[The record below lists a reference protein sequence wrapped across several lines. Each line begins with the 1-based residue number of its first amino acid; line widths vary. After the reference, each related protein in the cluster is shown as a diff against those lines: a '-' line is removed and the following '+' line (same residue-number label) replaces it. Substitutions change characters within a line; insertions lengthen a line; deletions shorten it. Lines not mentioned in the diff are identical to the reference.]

1 MFTIH
6 VAWKFSEFLITHLKM
21 MVKPLSIIG
30 LVTGLN
36 TEYWLSICSCPYG
49 SCALISLFFA
59 PYPSEFSRYFQ
70 AF

>member
-6 VAWKFSEFLITHLKM
+6 VAWKFSEFLITHLKT

-36 TEYWLSICSCPYG
+36 TEYWAQYIVVVVMDPVL
-49 SCALISLFFA
+49 
-59 PYPSEFSRYFQ
+59 
-70 AF
+70 